1 MAYDFIFIKIDNNLM
16 NMEIDFEK
24 KPIKSKRLKIISN
37 IGSYFATFDGSRV
50 WEIDPSVNYILS
62 LCDGTRR
69 IEDIAQE
76 IAKAIESDIEVV
88 RTTLASMMI
97 ELEKNGFIEYL

>member
-1 MAYDFIFIKIDNNLM
+1 M

-24 KPIKSKRLKIISN
+24 KPVKSKRLKIISN

-50 WEIDPSVNYILS
+50 WEIDPAVNYVLT
-62 LCDGTRR
+62 LCDGNRR

-76 IAKAIESDIEVV
+76 IAKAIEANIEDV
-88 RTTLASMMI
+88 RSTLANMLT
-97 ELEKNGFIEYL
+97 ELERNGFIEYSS